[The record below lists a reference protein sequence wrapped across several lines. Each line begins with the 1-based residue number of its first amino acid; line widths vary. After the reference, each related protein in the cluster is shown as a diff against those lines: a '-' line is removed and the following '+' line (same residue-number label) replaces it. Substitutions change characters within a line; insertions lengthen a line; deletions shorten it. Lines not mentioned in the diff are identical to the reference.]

1 MPKNN
6 KGGKK
11 FKRSKNFG
19 ETEKQLIL
27 PEGNQQVYAK
37 VLKKLGDCRFELK
50 CFDGLNRNGKVRG
63 KMRKRVWIE
72 VGDYVLV
79 STRNFENE
87 HVAGSETVTET
98 NKADIFHRYTP
109 EEVRIL
115 KREKVYKFSEPK
127 DSTDEP
133 KTIDYIVDS
142 SGNDDSDDCA
152 FDFEDI

>member
-19 ETEKQLIL
+19 EEDRQLML
-27 PEGNQQVYAK
+27 PEGDTQIYAK

-50 CFDGLNRNGKVRG
+50 CFDGLNRIGKVRG

-72 VGDYVLV
+72 IGDYVLV

-87 HVAGSETVTET
+87 QVASSETVTET

-109 EEVRIL
+109 EEVRVL
-115 KREKVYKFSEPK
+115 KREAVYKFSEPK
-127 DSTDEP
+127 DDDFKP
-133 KTIDYIVDS
+133 KTIDYADS
-142 SGNDDSDDCA
+142 GGEGSDCA